1 MYWID
6 AKLRSLEPI
15 LGTIKTLKLRQMYL
29 YEDTMAGKKEVENYI
44 DILVSK
50 HVKKTPDE
58 TIILPPP
65 KDTLFKSASAGG
77 TDSDKSF
84 SIGRTVYLGKLI
96 SQFSI
101 SPKDLTRHAGIFGS
115 TGSGKTTFAAGLLA
129 SIIREDIPFIV
140 LDWEKSYRFL
150 AKSCPGIEIYTVG
163 SDIHPIHFNLLD
175 VPPGIFTDEHIK
187 SLINL
192 LGEDYLSGAGSD
204 TMLLAYMKKA
214 YQEQKN
220 PTLNDLKA
228 IIIREIQN
236 DMKGRGRL
244 SGRSG
249 LWKETVQRIASFLS
263 FGASHSV
270 FGTDLHYPIPDL
282 LNRKVVLELGNIKSQ
297 RDRKFIVHYLLN
309 WLFTY
314 MEHRGIEHENL
325 KQLFI
330 MEEFHNL
337 TMQGKQDNLV
347 SQMFR
352 QCRKYG
358 VGLVAI
364 DQTPSEI
371 PNAIFANINLM
382 VSFSL
387 NTQKDM
393 KAMSQALNLDR
404 FKERYLGMLKTG
416 EAIAIRKQMESE
428 PCQIQANYIEIAQG
442 LTDSEL
448 VQILHD
454 SDTSRADSHVKVKQ
468 STPQTAQVLDISP
481 PNPLEK
487 VFLANIAERP
497 LDGIEE
503 RTARL
508 GLHPSQTVE
517 LCKDLEKKGLI
528 RSVFVDRK
536 KLIELTPFGLIACP
550 VKRDTRGGIEH
561 YYWITQTVQFL
572 RNLGLQPVTE
582 AGGID
587 ITALEQSLAIEIE
600 TGKSDIGGN
609 LLKLSKSG
617 ISHLFM
623 LTTNK
628 PAEFRIKELARAYP
642 CIRTMHAKDF
652 QKLSLQEIL
661 KQ

>member
-29 YEDTMAGKKEVENYI
+29 YEDTIAGKKEVENYI
-44 DILVSK
+44 DILISK

-65 KDTLFKSASAGG
+65 KDTLFATAGAAPD
-77 TDSDKSF
+77 TKSF
-84 SIGRTVYLGKLI
+84 SIGRTVYLGKPI
-96 SQFSI
+96 SQFNI

-129 SIIREDIPFIV
+129 SIIEEDIPFIV

-150 AKSCPGIEIYTVG
+150 AKTCPGIEIYTVG
-163 SDIHPIHFNLLD
+163 SNIRPIHFNMLD
-175 VPPGIFTDEHIK
+175 VPPGISTDEHIK

-204 TMLLAYMKKA
+204 TMLLGYMKKA
-214 YQEQKN
+214 YHEFGA
-220 PTLNDLKA
+220 PTLDDLKA
-228 IIIREIQN
+228 IIAREIQN

-282 LNRKVVLELGNIKSQ
+282 LNQKVVLELGGIKSE

-337 TMQGKQDNLV
+337 AMKGKADNLI

-393 KAMSQALNLDR
+393 KAMAQALNLDR

-428 PCQIQANYIEIAQG
+428 PCQLQANYVEIAGG
-442 LTDSEL
+442 LSDAEL
-448 VQILHD
+448 IRILHD
-454 SDTSRADSHVKVKQ
+454 SDTSKADSHVKVKQ
-468 STPQTAQVLDISP
+468 STPQTAQTIDISP
-481 PNPLEK
+481 PNALEK
-487 VFLANIAERP
+487 VFLANVAERP

-517 LCKDLEKKGLI
+517 LCKNLEQKGLI
-528 RSVFVDRK
+528 RTVFVDRK
-536 KLIELTPFGLIACP
+536 KLIELTPYGLIACP

-561 YYWITQTVQFL
+561 YYWITQTLQFL
-572 RNLGLQPVTE
+572 RNLGFQPVTE
-582 AGGID
+582 AEGID
-587 ITALEQSLAIEIE
+587 ITDTAQSLAIEIE
-600 TGKSDIGGN
+600 TGKSDITGN
-609 LLKLSKSG
+609 LLKLDKSG
-617 ISHLFM
+617 HSHLFM

-642 CIRTMHAKDF
+642 RIRTMHAKDF
-652 QKLSLQEIL
+652 QKLSKPGIL
-661 KQ
+661 AN

>member
-6 AKLRSLEPI
+6 AKLRNLEPI
-15 LGTIKTLKLRQMYL
+15 LGTMKVLKIRQMYL
-29 YEDTMAGKKEVENYI
+29 YEDTLAGKKEVENYI
-44 DILVSK
+44 DILISK

-58 TIILPPP
+58 TIVLPPP
-65 KDTLFKSASAGG
+65 KAVEAPPG
-77 TDSDKSF
+77 SF
-84 SIGRTVYLGKLI
+84 SIGNTVYLEKPV
-96 SQFSI
+96 SEFNI

-115 TGSGKTTFAAGLLA
+115 TGSGKTTFAAGLLK
-129 SIIREDIPFIV
+129 SIIREDVPFIV

-150 AKSCPGIEIYTVG
+150 AKSCPGVEIYTVG
-163 SDIHPIHFNLLD
+163 SDIHPIHFNALD
-175 VPPGIFTDEHIK
+175 VPPGISTDEHIK

-192 LGEDYLSGAGSD
+192 LSEDYLSGAGSD

-228 IIIREIQN
+228 IIVREIQN
-236 DMKGRGRL
+236 DMKGRGKL
-244 SGRSG
+244 SGRAG

-263 FGASHSV
+263 FGASNSV
-270 FGTDLHYPIPDL
+270 FGTELHYPIPDL
-282 LNRKVVLELGNIKSQ
+282 LNRKIVLELGHIKSL

-314 MEHRGIEHENL
+314 LEHRGIEHENL
-325 KQLFI
+325 KQLII

-337 TMQGKQDNLV
+337 AFRGKEDNLI

-387 NTQKDM
+387 NTTKDIKSM
-393 KAMSQALNLDR
+393 AQALNLDR

-416 EAIAIRKQMESE
+416 QAIAIRKQTQTE
-428 PCQIQANYIEIAQG
+428 PCQLQAHYVEVSESI
-442 LTDSEL
+442 LDSEL
-448 VQILHD
+448 SRILHD
-454 SDTSRADSHVKVKQ
+454 SDPSRTDRHVRVKQ
-468 STPQTAQVLDISP
+468 STPQTPQKLDISP

-517 LCKDLEKKGLI
+517 LCKELEQKGLI
-528 RSVFVDRK
+528 NAVFVDRK

-550 VKRDTRGGIEH
+550 VRRDTRGGIEH

-572 RNLGLQPVTE
+572 KKLGFQPATE
-582 AGGID
+582 AANID
-587 ITALEQSLAIEIE
+587 ITDRGKGIAIEIE

-609 LLKLSKSG
+609 LLKLDKSDH
-617 ISHLFM
+617 SHLFM

-642 CIRTMHAKDF
+642 RIRTMHAKDF
-652 QKLSLQEIL
+652 QKLTATEIL
-661 KQ
+661 QQ